1 METVKLI
8 EQLSVVAFG
17 TSGETEKVIRSAM
30 KHIDDLEGE
39 CEYIKDKFIELC
51 DHHTEDL
58 EMLRSV
64 LKENELLKK
73 ENEMLWSKQTPLP
86 VKVELIDYEYDIEK
100 RRCPS
105 CGTRLFRERL
115 FCENCGQALKTETE
129 EERRSEYEKD
139 LVDLINLNDRS

>member
-1 METVKLI
+1 METSKVI
-8 EQLSVVAFG
+8 EQLAVVAFG
-17 TSGETEKVIRSAM
+17 TSGETEKILRSAM

-39 CEYIKDKFIELC
+39 CKYIKDKFIELC
-51 DHHTEDL
+51 DHYIEDL

-86 VKVELIDYEYDIEK
+86 VKVELIDYEYDIVK

-105 CGTRLFRERL
+105 CGTRLFRDKL
-115 FCENCGQALKTETE
+115 FCENCGQALATDK
-129 EERRSEYEKD
+129 ERSD
-139 LVDLINLNDRS
+139 NS